1 MKAKDFQVEQIEL
14 CRNCQGQGMIPIAE
28 GGTQLLAMCPV
39 CQGSGRV
46 RVIRKGV
53 FTVEPYRGQI

>member
-1 MKAKDFQVEQIEL
+1 MKAKDFQVEQIQL
-14 CRNCQGQGMIPIAE
+14 CRNCQGEGMVPIAE
-28 GGTQLLAMCPV
+28 GKTQLLATCPI

-53 FTVEPYRGQI
+53 VNVEPYRGKV

>member
-28 GGTQLLAMCPV
+28 GGAQLLAMCPV

-53 FTVEPYRGQI
+53 VTVEPYRGQI